1 MANAVILLCAG
12 ISARMRDQ
20 VTDKILVP
28 LKGKPVV
35 NYSLEAFA
43 TSGTVDE
50 YIIAYR
56 DQVQRIGISQAI
68 ENHPI
73 ADLNIRWVMG
83 GTERQ
88 DSVYNALSKLTD
100 NIDYVFIHDCARPL
114 IDRQSLN
121 ILRDRVEKDKA
132 VTLAHKVT
140 DTIKQIDSDNE
151 DLRQLQLTNLD
162 RSKLWA
168 METPQ
173 VFERKLIVDAYQ
185 SLKEKKIKATDDTT
199 AVINYGHTISLL
211 ESTQPN
217 PKLTIPEDI
226 AMIENFIEDLKLS

>member
-1 MANAVILLCAG
+1 MASSVILLCAG
-12 ISARMRDQ
+12 KSARMRDQ

-28 LKGKPVV
+28 LNGKPVV

-43 TSGTVDE
+43 KSGTVEE

-83 GTERQ
+83 GSERQ
-88 DSVYNALSKLTD
+88 DSVYNALSQLTE
-100 NIDYVFIHDCARPL
+100 NIHYIFIHDCARPL
-114 IDRQSLN
+114 IDGQSL
-121 ILRDRVEKDKA
+121 ITLKDMVKKDKA
-132 VTLAHKVT
+132 VTLAHQIT
-140 DTIKQIDSDNE
+140 DTVKQIESDNP
-151 DLRQLQLTNLD
+151 DLRNLQLNNLD

-173 VFERKLIVDAYQ
+173 VFERNLIVQAYQ
-185 SLKEKKIKATDDTT
+185 SLKKDNIEATDDTT
-199 AVINYGHTISLL
+199 AVISYGHKVSFL
-211 ESTQPN
+211 ESTKPN
-217 PKLTIPEDI
+217 PKLTTPEDI
-226 AMIENFIEDLKLS
+226 SMIENFIEDLQYT

>member
-1 MANAVILLCAG
+1 
-12 ISARMRDQ
+12 MRDQ

-43 TSGTVDE
+43 MSRVVEE

-68 ENHPI
+68 ENYPI

-88 DSVYNALSKLTD
+88 DSVYNALTKLTPHI
-100 NIDYVFIHDCARPL
+100 NYVFIHDCARPL
-114 IDRQSLN
+114 IDGPSLN
-121 ILRDRVEKDKA
+121 TLKDMVKKDKA

-140 DTIKQIDSDNE
+140 DTIKQIETNNDN
-151 DLRQLQLTNLD
+151 LRQLKLSNLD
-162 RSKLWA
+162 RGKLWA

-173 VFERKLIVDAYQ
+173 VFERNLIVNAYRA
-185 SLKEKKIKATDDTT
+185 LKENKIVATDDTT
-199 AVINYGHTISLL
+199 AVINFGQRISLL
-211 ESTQPN
+211 ESIKPN

-226 AMIENFIEDLKLS
+226 SAIENFIEDLQVS